1 MIFMY
6 ADNTF
11 IQTVGLRS
19 HANRYFTEYGI
30 DNPNECTCRAH
41 YDSSPPVEYQYN
53 EIGFREKSVKTFL
66 GPEILAI
73 GDSFTVSLG
82 LNLEDS
88 WVKQLE
94 KELNYSVLNFGMN
107 GASNNWIARKCLQL
121 LEYFDPPCVVLH
133 WSFSHR
139 RETDKTHLPDEA
151 RMVHI
156 DQNLDPAIDYNNWL
170 ACVEAVENNRK
181 NIPIVHSFIYDWHPA
196 KIDYTSVKTRIPIIP
211 PMALSLPPSMQQ
223 DFQLRIALIMALT
236 KKYSNSDEVY
246 EQFNKQLG
254 VTRAEVNYLVDKLK
268 EYDLARDGFH
278 YGPVTSKKLSNLI
291 KNTIKAHGL
300 L

>member
-1 MIFMY
+1 MY
-6 ADNTF
+6 ADNAF
-11 IQTVGLRS
+11 IQTVSLKS

-41 YDSSPPVEYQYN
+41 YDNSPAVEYQYN
-53 EIGFREKSVKTFL
+53 EIGFREISVKKFL

-82 LNLEDS
+82 LNIEDS

-94 KELNYSVLNFGMN
+94 KELNYPVLNFGMN

-139 RETDKTHLPDEA
+139 RESDKTHLPDEA
-151 RMVHI
+151 RMIHI
-156 DQNLDPAIDYNNWL
+156 DAKLDPIADYNNWL

-181 NIPIVHSFIYDWHPA
+181 NIPIVHSFIYDWHHA
-196 KIDYTSVKTRIPIIP
+196 KIDYTTVKTRIPIIP
-211 PMALSLPPSMQQ
+211 PLSLNLPPSLDK

-236 KKYSNSDEVY
+236 KTYSDKEEVY
-246 EQFNKQLG
+246 AQFNAQFG
-254 VTRAEVNYLVDKLK
+254 VTRAEVNYLVDKLQ

-278 YGPVTSKKLSNLI
+278 YGPVTSKKI
-291 KNTIKAHGL
+291 ATIMKYTIKTYGL